1 MICCIQLIYEK
12 NVKAQNVDNQC
23 FQEKRNYDEKAK
35 RLLQNFVI
43 MIRFFLLHK
52 IIFSYLRLFKFE
64 AKFHPVVLA
73 ESFLSLVVFQLG
85 SKANH

>member
-1 MICCIQLIYEK
+1 MFPRETY
-12 NVKAQNVDNQC
+12 
-23 FQEKRNYDEKAK
+23 YDETAK

-52 IIFSYLRLFKFE
+52 IIFSYLRLIKFE

-85 SKANH
+85 ANH